1 MIRTITAITLAVSVA
16 TAPAFA
22 ASDTFKMEIDLNR
35 AQLASVEGAKEE
47 YTRIRKDVR
56 ERCAAEHAEFRF
68 GKAYVIGQCERRTMN
83 NIVANIDDANFSKAH
98 YKSN

>member
-1 MIRTITAITLAVSVA
+1 MIRTITALALAVSVA

-22 ASDTFKMEIDLNR
+22 ASNTFKMEVELNP
-35 AQLASVEGAKEE
+35 AQLATAEGAKEE

-56 ERCAAEHAEFRF
+56 ERCAAEHSGFRF
-68 GKAYVIGQCERRTMN
+68 AKAYVVGQCESRTMKN
-83 NIVANIDDANFSKAH
+83 VVAHVDNSNFSKAH